1 MQHQGPDD
9 DVDSGDVEGDGGKNS
24 ANIFTFPSSSPSTSA
39 AYASGRHNCMQE
51 VAPWLY
57 SSVHKDGPS
66 MLEFISDILEHVFAS
81 FDLSDF
87 C

>member
-39 AYASGRHNCMQE
+39 AYASPRHNCMQE
-51 VAPWLY
+51 VPRVCMAVCAKIVPACKG
-57 SSVHKDGPS
+57 SF
-66 MLEFISDILEHVFAS
+66 EISRNMFCAS
-81 FDLSDF
+81 FDF